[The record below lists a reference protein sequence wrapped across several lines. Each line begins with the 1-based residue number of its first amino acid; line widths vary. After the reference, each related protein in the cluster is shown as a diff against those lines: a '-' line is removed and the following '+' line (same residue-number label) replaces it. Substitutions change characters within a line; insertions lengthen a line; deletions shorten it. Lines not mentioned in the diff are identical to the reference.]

1 MILNLPQLPA
11 TTNLLWELQ
20 ILTATMFQSAEVS
33 SFSKLSRL
41 LISIIGCFIH

>member
-20 ILTATMFQSAEVS
+20 ILTATMPQSAKVS

-41 LISIIGCFIH
+41 IISIFGCFLY